1 MAEISWR
8 PKEPVE
14 RKSWSVIEVTGFGL
28 HGVQSCL
35 NLKYSLI
42 YEFLF
47 PGIISETAVFSLSKI
62 FDYSVFYTNVRS
74 KIPFHYLLSQIQPTE
89 THLEKALYILQYIY
103 ATVTEVVLLWYF
115 WIRAF
120 HNIFGKTSFASFF
133 NFPFHL

>member
-1 MAEISWR
+1 MWRGEKKVKDRESESWQRFLGR

-35 NLKYSLI
+35 SLKYSLI

-47 PGIISETAVFSLSKI
+47 PGIISETAVSVSKI

-74 KIPFHYLLSQIQPTE
+74 KIPFHYLLSQIQPTGNSPRKSSLH
-89 THLEKALYILQYIY
+89 TAIHIRHSHWSCFA
-103 ATVTEVVLLWYF
+103 VVL
-115 WIRAF
+115 
-120 HNIFGKTSFASFF
+120 
-133 NFPFHL
+133 